1 MSEEA
6 LAKLNNFVISGKLE
20 ICLKEIQNK
29 RLLSILNDPPEKVND
44 AREIEEFFGKHKYKR
59 CLYPESWFE
68 KHAIKATNVHQSE
81 TSSYSSRDTQSVP
94 VPDNR
99 VELDLPQI
107 QPLSISVKKMAMYN
121 ISSSPSK

>member
-44 AREIEEFFGKHKYKR
+44 AREIEEFF
-59 CLYPESWFE
+59 W
-68 KHAIKATNVHQSE
+68 KAQVQK
-81 TSSYSSRDTQSVP
+81 VF
-94 VPDNR
+94 
-99 VELDLPQI
+99 
-107 QPLSISVKKMAMYN
+107 ISGVLV
-121 ISSSPSK
+121 